1 MAAQS
6 EEYKV
11 QTLFQDCSTLHPAH
25 STLQYEGVREGVR
38 HVAAFKKYPNIK
50 KSLKVSLLLISQ
62 VSYFGE

>member
-25 STLQYEGVREGVR
+25 STLQYEAE
-38 HVAAFKKYPNIK
+38 
-50 KSLKVSLLLISQ
+50 KVSDLLLLSRNIQ
-62 VSYFGE
+62 MLRNR

>member
-11 QTLFQDCSTLHPAH
+11 QTLFQDCSTLHPAQ

-50 KSLKVSLLLISQ
+50 K
-62 VSYFGE
+62 